1 MMTPLRKL
9 LPGILRLCLGFV
21 ALAPLESAGES
32 LRFRPVRTKNVDEPG
47 RAPYQVSG
55 LFVPSDC
62 SFNGALYSCSL
73 TLPVVPAGKRLVIE
87 HLSMFV
93 AVDGGSP
100 DALRFLATP
109 SGTAFFV
116 QPTFTPRASNA
127 NHFFLDRPV
136 LVYQE
141 PGTIPGVLLTLTGLP
156 STAQLTVHGYL
167 IGATN

>member
-1 MMTPLRKL
+1 MTPLRRL
-9 LPGILRLCLGFV
+9 LPGILCLGV
-21 ALAPLESAGES
+21 VGVAPLESAGEA

-47 RAPYQVSG
+47 RATYQVSG

-62 SFNGALYSCSL
+62 AFNGSLYSCSL

-87 HLSMFV
+87 HVSMFV
-93 AVDGGSP
+93 ALDNGSP

-127 NHFFLDRPV
+127 NHFFLDRSV

-141 PGTIPGVLLTLTGLP
+141 PGTTPSVLLTLTGLP
-156 STAQLTVHGYL
+156 SSAQLTVHGHL
-167 IGATN
+167 IGAAN